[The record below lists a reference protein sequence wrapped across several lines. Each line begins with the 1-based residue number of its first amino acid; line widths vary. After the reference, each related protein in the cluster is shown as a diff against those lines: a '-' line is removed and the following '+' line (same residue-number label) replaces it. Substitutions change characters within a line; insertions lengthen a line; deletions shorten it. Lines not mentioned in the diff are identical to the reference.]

1 MKGNFKAYV
10 LALVA
15 VILWGFSY
23 IWENF
28 LISNHVEI
36 LCFSFERMLIASVIL
51 WTAAL
56 ATRQMMKI
64 APKDFKWFFLLA
76 FGEPFIYFIGENYGM
91 KYIGS
96 AVVTAV
102 IISTIPI
109 FCLFAESFVYKT
121 RLTFLK
127 TLGVLISIPGVYF
140 VVANGAA
147 KVDGSVSIV
156 GLLLFALAIVGSIF
170 YSFMVVKLSKKG
182 YNVMTIVTWQFT
194 LGAVLFLP
202 LFLIFGLKGL
212 NEFYF
217 SFKVQSNILA
227 LAVFCS
233 CLCFSC
239 WSYVT
244 AKLGVTRSNIFTAL
258 IPAVSSLVAYSYGQ
272 EPLTIIKMAGI
283 LIAAAGIILVQ
294 WKKETTS

>member
-1 MKGNFKAYV
+1 M
-10 LALVA
+10 VA

-23 IWENF
+23 IWENY

-36 LCFSFERMLIASVIL
+36 LCFSFERMLIASIIL
-51 WTAAL
+51 WAAGL

-76 FGEPFIYFIGENYGM
+76 LGEPFVYFIGENYGM

-102 IISTIPI
+102 IITTIPI
-109 FCLFAESFVYKT
+109 FCLFAERIVYKSK
-121 RLTFLK
+121 LTFLK

-140 VVANGAA
+140 VVANGAG
-147 KVDGSVSIV
+147 VGGVSVI

-194 LGAVLFLP
+194 LGAVMFFP

-212 NEFYF
+212 NDFYF
-217 SFKVQSNILA
+217 TFKVQSNIFA

-258 IPAVSSLVAYSYGQ
+258 IPAVSAIVAYLYGQ

-294 WKKETTS
+294 WKRETTSQ

>member
-1 MKGNFKAYV
+1 MKGNFKAYS
-10 LALVA
+10 LALLA
-15 VILWGFSY
+15 VIFWGFSY
-23 IWENF
+23 IWENY

-36 LCFSFERMLIASVIL
+36 LCFSFERMLIASAIL
-51 WTAAL
+51 WTAGL
-56 ATRQMMKI
+56 ATKKMMKI

-91 KYIGS
+91 RYIGS

-109 FCLFAESFVYKT
+109 FCLFAESIVYRT
-121 RLTFLK
+121 RLTLLK
-127 TLGVLISIPGVYF
+127 TIGVLISIPGVYF
-140 VVANGAA
+140 VVANGAS
-147 KVDGSVSIV
+147 KVDGGVSVV
-156 GLLLFALAIVGSIF
+156 GLLLFALAIAGSIF

-194 LGAVLFLP
+194 VGAILFLP

-212 NEFYF
+212 DDFYF
-217 SFKVQSNILA
+217 TFKVQSNIIA

-233 CLCFSC
+233 CLCFSF

-244 AKLGVTRSNIFTAL
+244 AKLGVTRSNIFTVL
-258 IPAVSSLVAYSYGQ
+258 IPSVSAIVAYLYGQ
-272 EPLTIIKMAGI
+272 ESITLIKIAGI

-294 WKKETTS
+294 WKKEATS